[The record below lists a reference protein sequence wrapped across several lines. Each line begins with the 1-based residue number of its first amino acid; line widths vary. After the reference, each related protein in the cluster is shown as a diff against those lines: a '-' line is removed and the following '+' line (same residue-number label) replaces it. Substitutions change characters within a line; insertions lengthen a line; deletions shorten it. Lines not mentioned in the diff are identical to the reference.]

1 MYGCRNRGDGDPLLS
16 RKAEMRRVSVDE
28 QAAIDKMRDEAAAAM
43 RERAGYATMRVFFAT
58 DRNRIAPAGHPAF
71 GASRGARLSLG
82 TCEVSIPRDHRM
94 GELESPSILRLEFH
108 EDPERHVVLL
118 RTTVM
123 ASARFYD
130 DLAARVRQSGER
142 SSFLFVHGYN
152 VSFEDAARRTA
163 QLAYDLGF
171 DGPAVFYSWPSRGDA
186 AAYTIDEQ
194 TIEWSQANL
203 RAFLEHYTLHSGAQR
218 IYLIAHSM
226 GSRALTRA
234 LGAVLAAHP
243 EIRNRLKEVI
253 LAAPD
258 IDADVFSRDIA
269 PTLARYGSP
278 VTLYA
283 SSTDRALAVS
293 RGIHG
298 SPRAGDAGA
307 GLVIARGIDTIDAT
321 GVDTSFIGHS
331 YLKENRVL
339 GDIHEMIAAGLAVD
353 RRFGLDRRNTPKGPY
368 WIFRRDDH

>member
-1 MYGCRNRGDGDPLLS
+1 
-16 RKAEMRRVSVDE
+16 
-28 QAAIDKMRDEAAAAM
+28 
-43 RERAGYATMRVFFAT
+43 
-58 DRNRIAPAGHPAF
+58 
-71 GASRGARLSLG
+71 
-82 TCEVSIPRDHRM
+82 M

-269 PTLARYGSP
+269 PALARYGSP

-293 RGIHG
+293 RGIQ
-298 SPRAGDAGA
+298 
-307 GLVIARGIDTIDAT
+307 
-321 GVDTSFIGHS
+321 
-331 YLKENRVL
+331 
-339 GDIHEMIAAGLAVD
+339 
-353 RRFGLDRRNTPKGPY
+353 
-368 WIFRRDDH
+368 